1 MPALWDSRCE
11 LARKSAATTAAAAA
25 GATTT
30 AATTKSTFAWAP
42 RATTVVAL
50 TTAPIALG
58 HQIYAGAGWVGLAHR
73 AVLVFMTKGIDTTL
87 GAQMRIGARLEIVGL
102 RATF

>member
-11 LARKSAATTAAAAA
+11 LARKSAATTAAAA
-25 GATTT
+25 GATTA

-58 HQIYAGAGWVGLAHR
+58 HQIYAGSGWVGLAHR
-73 AVLVFMTKGIDTTL
+73 AVLVFMTKGINTTL